1 MLDDWTQE
9 VADILHLYMVLDTAQ
24 RKPFTVKSSFAR
36 GQAQWIAFC
45 ASEGFLSTRV
55 GEHKWAD
62 KWHITATG
70 RKLLGELEDDLADY
84 TKH

>member
-24 RKPFTVKSSFAR
+24 RKPFTVKSGFAR
-36 GQAQWIAFC
+36 NQAQWIAFC

-55 GEHKWAD
+55 EQHTWGD
-62 KWHITATG
+62 KWHVTASG
-70 RKLLGELEDDLADY
+70 RKLLGELEDDLAEY